1 MPTCTPSGSFFSVAA
16 ATVAENAV
24 LAIEA
29 VAAAAAAAVATGVEE
44 AASRVEGDGGC
55 ADSSEGASRGRLAI
69 LGCPSKPRGE
79 NP

>member
-29 VAAAAAAAVATGVEE
+29 VAAAAAVATGVEE